1 MDSVATQSVHASDKF
16 VSVIACLL
24 PPFKTLNTTLKLPMV
39 TLPNTAPDHPL
50 VVERPVM
57 DSAATT
63 AKTYSAGTMLTT
75 TLAVP
80 TVKSEQS
87 DRAKQ

>member
-1 MDSVATQSVHASDKF
+1 
-16 VSVIACLL
+16 
-24 PPFKTLNTTLKLPMV
+24 MV

-57 DSAATT
+57 DSAAIT

-75 TLAVP
+75 THAVP
-80 TVKSEQS
+80 TVKSDQS
-87 DRAKQ
+87 ERAKQ